1 MEEKPR
7 RFSSIPPPNLG
18 RDRVGRYDIIYPLSQ
33 GGMASVYVGRL
44 PGLAGF
50 ERLVAIKVIHPY
62 LSQELEFV
70 DMFLD
75 EARLAARIHH
85 PNVGEI
91 FEVDE
96 DDGLFYMVMEL
107 VQGHSLQSFMKRARA
122 LGLAVSQPIAA
133 FIASKICHG
142 LQAAHDLRGP
152 DGEPI
157 RLVHRD
163 VSPRNILL
171 SYEGFV
177 KLIDFGVAW
186 AKDRVSHTESG
197 LLKGKVGYMA
207 PEQIRGQNLDA
218 RSDVFS
224 LGVVMYLM
232 VTGSHPFPGA
242 TDAERMH
249 KILNSKFTSPRKAN
263 PGLYP
268 AMERILLKAMSGNP
282 HDRFESAAHMAQE
295 LKKFIRQTSEDLG
308 AQELSVLMHSLFSSE
323 KEEHDGKIRSFH
335 KDAEDRGVRAASMPA
350 RVSWQSEPSVSGTRR
365 PSLIEETAREHPGA
379 RANELDQ
386 DPDANHTDEVLAL
399 IARKRRPLLVFA
411 GLVCAIAVSMVLWL
425 VVHPKEDRSVPAA
438 KHAAGV
444 LEKAAGALLDGD
456 DKAAISTPEPGA
468 LSPRPRFVSIGL
480 SLAPNSAQV
489 SLDGEPV
496 DVREGR
502 LLLPLSDEIRTL
514 VISAPG
520 HATQEKEIVADQDRQ
535 MEIRLER
542 FLRPAPPRGAVKS
555 EERTQKEPPK
565 SLELRGSPY

>member
-1 MEEKPR
+1 
-7 RFSSIPPPNLG
+7 
-18 RDRVGRYDIIYPLSQ
+18 
-33 GGMASVYVGRL
+33 MASVYVGRL

-62 LSQELEFV
+62 LSQEREFV

-249 KILNSKFTSPRKAN
+249 KILNSKFISPRKAN

-282 HDRFESAAHMAQE
+282 HDRFESASHMAQE

-335 KDAEDRGVRAASMPA
+335 KDAEERSVRTASMPA
-350 RVSWQSEPSVSGTRR
+350 RLSWQSEPSASGAVQ
-365 PSLIEETAREHPGA
+365 PSLIEETAQEHPKA
-379 RANELDQ
+379 LPNELEQ
-386 DPDANHTDEVLAL
+386 DLDTIQTEEMLAL
-399 IARKRRPLLVFA
+399 VGRKRRPRLVLASLLC
-411 GLVCAIAVSMVLWL
+411 LVAVAMVLWL
-425 VVHPKEDRSVPAA
+425 AVYPKEERSAPAA
-438 KHAAGV
+438 KPAAVV
-444 LEKAAGALLDGD
+444 LEKAAGSLLDGD
-456 DKAAISTPEPGA
+456 DRASRPAISISEPAA
-468 LSPRPRFVSIGL
+468 LLSKPRFVSIGL
-480 SLAPNSAQV
+480 SLAPESAQV

-496 DVREGR
+496 DVRDGR
-502 LLLPLSDEIRTL
+502 LLLPLSEEIRKL

-535 MEIRLER
+535 LEIRLER
-542 FLRPAPPRGAVKS
+542 VLRPSHVRGGTVKS
-555 EERTQKEPPK
+555 EATTQKEPQK
-565 SLELRGSPY
+565 TLELRGSPY